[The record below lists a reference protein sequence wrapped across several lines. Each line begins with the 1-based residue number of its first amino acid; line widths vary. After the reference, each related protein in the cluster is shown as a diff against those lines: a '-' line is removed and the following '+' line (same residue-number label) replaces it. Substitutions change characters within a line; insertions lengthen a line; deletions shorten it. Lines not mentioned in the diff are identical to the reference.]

1 MPSITMN
8 DSSMPDTIAGM
19 ISGNVTEN
27 NVANALAP
35 EISAASS
42 RLGSMLRS
50 AERGEHVDIR
60 RVVDAEHEHQPHS
73 E

>member
-8 DSSMPDTIAGM
+8 DSSMPETIAGM
-19 ISGNVTEN
+19 ISGNVTVN
-27 NVANALAP
+27 NVEKALAP

-50 AERGEHVDIR
+50 ADEVNM
-60 RVVDAEHEHQPHS
+60 
-73 E
+73 

>member
-1 MPSITMN
+1 MPSITMK
-8 DSSMPDTIAGM
+8 DSSMPERIAGM
-19 ISGNVTEN
+19 ISGKVTVN

-50 AERGEHVDIR
+50 AEEVNM
-60 RVVDAEHEHQPHS
+60 
-73 E
+73 

>member
-8 DSSMPDTIAGM
+8 DSSMPETIAGM
-19 ISGNVTEN
+19 INGKVTEN
-27 NVANALAP
+27 SVENALAP

-50 AERGEHVDIR
+50 ADDVNM
-60 RVVDAEHEHQPHS
+60 
-73 E
+73 

>member
-27 NVANALAP
+27 NVAKALAP

-50 AERGEHVDIR
+50 ADEVNM
-60 RVVDAEHEHQPHS
+60 
-73 E
+73 

>member
-19 ISGNVTEN
+19 ISGNVTVNSVE
-27 NVANALAP
+27 NALAP

-50 AERGEHVDIR
+50 ADEVNM
-60 RVVDAEHEHQPHS
+60 
-73 E
+73 